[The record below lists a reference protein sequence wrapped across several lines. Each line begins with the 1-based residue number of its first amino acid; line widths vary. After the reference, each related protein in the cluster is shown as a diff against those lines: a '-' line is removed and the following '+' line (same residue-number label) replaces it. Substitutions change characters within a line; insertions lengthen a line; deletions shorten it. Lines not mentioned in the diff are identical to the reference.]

1 MMKRSMD
8 VIDIYVWV
16 QKYKSQIESCKI
28 DNIYHNGFY
37 WTFKLRC
44 PGTGKRIL
52 KIEPGVRI
60 HFSIIELHTKK
71 IDKLAAFLR
80 KHIRNGSISLIE
92 QLGWE
97 RILRLTVRRGDKTY
111 YIYIEIIPRGFFVIT
126 NEKNV
131 IIYANRFAEL
141 RDRKIRIGEPYSP
154 PPPSKVSL
162 LDIELDTLIE
172 RVRKGRDLVRGI
184 VKGLGL
190 PGMVAEEVLFR
201 AGLYHLKNAPPD
213 MLAEKDYE
221 KIMDA
226 LNDILE
232 ESLKGQ
238 GFLVN
243 INGKPYFFSPYR
255 PQLIVSNLDAKLIV
269 YDDFNSVVDHYFGF
283 YEREIIA
290 RQRVEREKEEII
302 RLEKSIEELRNSIN
316 KYTEEMHRI
325 ELILNRIYE
334 NYESLEKILEC
345 ARRVREKHGWD
356 LIPVKCGVS
365 RVIKDKGFIMVRV
378 NGVDIPLDIRLDIW
392 GNVNML
398 AKKRGEL
405 KGKVSRAEAKL
416 KELESIIR
424 EKKIKSIEREKKAEI
439 IIRPRNW
446 FEKYHW
452 LITSNGFLVIGGR
465 DAGQN
470 ETIVRKYLEPEDL
483 FLHADIHGGPVT
495 LLKTRGNT
503 PSEKDIREAAVI
515 AACYSRAWREGL
527 GVIDVYW
534 VRGEQVSKKPPSGEY
549 LAKGAFMVYG
559 KKNYVRVELRLAL
572 GVEPVCDPIYGL
584 YHRVIIGPEELVRKR
599 SIAYVVLVPGDTRI
613 TALSDKIISSLHNAS
628 KPYSLGITRSD
639 IEYRLPGPSRIIR
652 VARGLRYGDHECET

>member
-1 MMKRSMD
+1 MIKRSMD
-8 VIDIYVWV
+8 IIDIHVWV

-28 DNIYHNGFY
+28 DNIYHNEFY

-44 PGTGKRIL
+44 PGIGKRML
-52 KIEPGVRI
+52 KIEPGIRI
-60 HFSIIELHTKK
+60 HFSIIEPYTKK

-80 KHIRNGSISLIE
+80 KHVRNGGISSIE

-111 YIYIEIIPRGFFVIT
+111 HIYVEIIPRGFLVIT
-126 NEKNV
+126 NEKDI

-154 PPPSKVSL
+154 PPPSRISL
-162 LDIELDTLIE
+162 LDINLGILIE
-172 RVRKGRDLVRGI
+172 RIRKGRDLVRGI

-190 PGMVAEEVLFR
+190 PGMVAEEILFR
-201 AGLYHLKNAPPD
+201 AGLYHLKNVRPD
-213 MLAEKDYE
+213 VLVEKDYK
-221 KIMDA
+221 KIIDA

-232 ESLKGQ
+232 ESLRGR
-238 GFLVN
+238 GYLVSVN
-243 INGKPYFFSPYR
+243 DKPYFFSPYK
-255 PQLIVSNLDAKLIV
+255 PQLIASNLDAKLIV
-269 YDDFNSVVDHYFGF
+269 YDDFNSAVDHYFGF
-283 YEREIIA
+283 YEREIVA
-290 RQRVEREKEEII
+290 KQKVEREKEEII
-302 RLEKSIEELRNSIN
+302 RLEKSIEELRSSIS
-316 KYTEEMHRI
+316 KYMDEIRKI

-334 NYESLEKILEC
+334 NYEALEKILEC
-345 ARRVREKHGWD
+345 ARRVREKHGWN

-365 RVIKDKGFIMVRV
+365 RIIKDKGIIVV
-378 NGVDIPLDIRLDIW
+378 KINDIDIPLDIRLDVW
-392 GNVNML
+392 GNTNTL
-398 AKKRGEL
+398 ARKRGEL
-405 KGKVSRAEAKL
+405 KGKVGRAEAKL

-483 FLHADIHGGPVT
+483 FLHADIHGGPAT

-503 PSEKDIREAAVI
+503 PCENDIREAAVI

-527 GVIDVYW
+527 GVIDVFW

-549 LAKGAFMVYG
+549 LAKGAFMIYG

-584 YHRVIIGPEELVRKR
+584 YHRVITGPEELVKNR

-613 TALSDKIISSLHNAS
+613 TALSDKIVSSLNHAS

-652 VARGLRYGDHECET
+652 AARGLRYEDHECET